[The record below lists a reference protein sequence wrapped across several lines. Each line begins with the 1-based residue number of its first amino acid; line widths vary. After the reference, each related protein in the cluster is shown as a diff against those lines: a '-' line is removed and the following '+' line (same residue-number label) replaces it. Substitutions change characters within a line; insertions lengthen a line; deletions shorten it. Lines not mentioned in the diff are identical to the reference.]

1 MDITIRPVQTRDLPQ
16 LLKVEA
22 QAAPKSQ
29 FAAWEFF
36 ILCLRYPE
44 NFLVAEG
51 NRIVGYV
58 VFTPKGHLI
67 SLVVARKHRRQ
78 GVGTRLIDEV
88 IRRSPGIS
96 LRLEVR
102 VGNHGARRFYRTLAF
117 REVERMESYYPDGED
132 GLLLEL
138 AVPRFPSPEGPG
150 ED

>member
-1 MDITIRPVQTRDLPQ
+1 MDVTIRSVQTRDLPQ

-22 QAAPKSQ
+22 QAAPKSP

-36 ILCLRYPE
+36 VLCLRYPE

-51 NRIVGYV
+51 KGIVGYV

-78 GVGTRLIDEV
+78 GIGTRLLAEV
-88 IRRSPGIS
+88 IRRAAGIP

-102 VGNHGARRFYRTLAF
+102 VGNRGARRFYGALGF
-117 REVERMESYYPDGED
+117 REVETMKSYYPDGEAA
-132 GLLLEL
+132 LLLEL
-138 AVPRFPSPEGPG
+138 AVPHFPVSKAPK

>member
-1 MDITIRPVQTRDLPQ
+1 MDITIRPVQTHDLQQ
-16 LLKVEA
+16 LLQVEA
-22 QAAPKSQ
+22 QAAPKSR

-51 NRIVGYV
+51 KRIVGYV
-58 VFTPKGHLI
+58 VFTPNGHLI

-78 GVGTRLIDEV
+78 GIGRRLVAEV

-96 LRLEVR
+96 LHLEVR
-102 VGNHGARRFYRTLAF
+102 VENQGARRFYGTLGF
-117 REVERMESYYPDGED
+117 REVERMKSYYPDGED

-138 AVPRFPSPEGPG
+138 AVPRLPLPEAPN

>member
-16 LLKVEA
+16 LLHVEA
-22 QAAPKSQ
+22 QAAPKSR

-51 NRIVGYV
+51 KRIIGYV

-67 SLVVARKHRRQ
+67 SLVVARKQRRQ
-78 GVGTRLIDEV
+78 GIGTRLIEEV
-88 IRRSPGIS
+88 IRRSAGIP

-102 VGNHGARRFYRTLAF
+102 VGNHGARRFYGTLGF
-117 REVERMESYYPDGED
+117 REVARMKSYYPDGED

-138 AVPRFPSPEGPG
+138 AAPRFPFPEALR